1 MKITEWTERNLY
13 VNKDLKVL
21 DNSMNEYR
29 DDDGQIQYLE
39 LPNRLFKRMNDV
51 LEDMYFTYSSEARE
65 PSHNSCIED
74 NDEPESFDN
83 WYGINEVEIAEIIKE
98 LITDEV

>member
-1 MKITEWTERNLY
+1 MKIIEWTERNLY

-51 LEDMYFTYSSEARE
+51 LEDMYFKYANKWWVAGMKT
-65 PSHNSCIED
+65 
-74 NDEPESFDN
+74 F
-83 WYGINEVEIAEIIKE
+83 IKKQRLNKAKE
-98 LITDEV
+98 CE